1 MEHKRKCVGC
11 GELKDRKEL
20 IKITFDKQKNEVIIN
35 PDTKIFGRS
44 VYLCYND
51 SCIKEALKK
60 NNIEKCLKAP
70 ITEELKEN
78 IKRKMLM
85 V

>member
-20 IKITFDKQKNEVIIN
+20 IKITFDKQKNKVIIN

-44 VYLCYND
+44 VYLCYNKM
-51 SCIKEALKK
+51 CKLNAIKK
-60 NNIEKCLKAP
+60 NKLQKCLKTP
-70 ITEELKEN
+70 ISEDLKGTLIEYE
-78 IKRKMLM
+78 
-85 V
+85 